1 MTTEQIYSIPVDGK
15 GWRVL
20 PSGNYVKL
28 GDEVKLGNYVTLGS
42 YVTLG
47 DYVTLGNGVTLA
59 ASPLAVQGTKH
70 LAVNTGAGL
79 IQIGCHTRTFAQWIA
94 DYEQVGT
101 DEGYSKDQ
109 IAEYKRIIDFIVA
122 NGSQP
127 TASPTPL

>member
-1 MTTEQIYSIPVDGK
+1 MPQPGVPESERAMTTEQIYSIPVDGK

-20 PSGNYVKL
+20 PSG
-28 GDEVKLGNYVTLGS
+28 S
-42 YVTLG
+42 
-47 DYVTLGNGVTLA
+47 YVTLGNGVTLGNYVKLA

>member
-28 GDEVKLGNYVTLGS
+28 GNGVTLGN
-42 YVTLG
+42 
-47 DYVTLGNGVTLA
+47 DVTLGNGVKLA